1 MGKALEGIRIIDLAQ
16 FEADTS
22 CTELLAWLGADVIKV
37 EEPTHG
43 DPGRYTNT
51 NIPGVDSGYFINLN
65 ANKRSIA
72 LDLKHQ
78 RGRDICLEL
87 VKRSDVVAENL
98 APGTLERLG
107 LGYDVLS
114 EVNPRIVLARV
125 KGFGTYGPYAQY
137 KSFDMIAQATG
148 GSMAVTGW
156 ADDPPTRPGAT
167 IGDTG
172 TSIHAAVGILAAL
185 WQRQVTGKGQV
196 VELSMQDA
204 VVNLTRVAMCN
215 FNETHKSRP
224 RAGNN
229 TSGLPGTR
237 TYRCKPGGPDDYVY
251 LAAMPRRL
259 NLWLAL
265 MRAVG
270 GEELA
275 GDPNYSNPDWVTE
288 HTDALDEMIE
298 TWTMER
304 TKFEVFHIL
313 GKAGVPCG
321 PTLNAEDIYSDPH
334 LGTRG
339 MIVTLEHPVRGPFMM
354 PGCPIKMSDSPTEL
368 RIAPTLGQHTEE
380 VLRGTLDL
388 GQEELAELREEH
400 LIASG

>member
-1 MGKALEGIRIIDLAQ
+1 MGKALDGVRIIDLTQ
-16 FEADTS
+16 FEAGTS
-22 CTELLAWLGADVIKV
+22 CTQLLAWLGADVIKV
-37 EEPTHG
+37 EELTHG
-43 DPGRYTNT
+43 DPGRYGNT

-65 ANKRSIA
+65 GNKRSIT
-72 LDLKHQ
+72 LDLKQ
-78 RGRDICLEL
+78 ERGREIFFDL
-87 VKRSDVVAENL
+87 VKQGDIVTENL

-114 EVNPRIVLARV
+114 EVNPRIILARI
-125 KGFGTYGPYAQY
+125 KGFGTYGPYSDY

-156 ADDPPTRPGAT
+156 PDDPPTRPGAT

-172 TSIHAAVGILAAL
+172 TGLHAAVGILAAL
-185 WQRQVTGKGQV
+185 WQRQATGKGQV
-196 VELSMQDA
+196 LEVAMQDA
-204 VVNLTRVAMCN
+204 VLNLTRVAMAN
-215 FNETHKSRP
+215 FNETHASRP

-237 TYRCKPGGPDDYVY
+237 TYRCKPGGSDDYIY

-265 MRAVG
+265 MRAIG

-275 GDPNYSNPDWVTE
+275 DDPNYSDFDWIVE
-288 HTDALDEMIE
+288 HTDEINNMIE

-304 TKFEVFHIL
+304 DKYEVFHIL

-321 PTLNAEDIYSDPH
+321 PTLNAVDIYSDPQ
-334 LGTRG
+334 LAARE
-339 MIVTLEHPVRGPFMM
+339 MIVTLEHPERGPFMV
-354 PGCPIKMSDSPTEL
+354 PGCPVKMSDSAAEPS
-368 RIAPTLGQHTEE
+368 IAPSLGQHTDE
-380 VLRGTLDL
+380 VLGEML
-388 GQEELAELREEH
+388 GFGPEELAELREQH
-400 LIASG
+400 LIK